1 MGSEPSG
8 PATRSLPRAVELAWG
23 LGEPGTRGPRRGM
36 TLEQILDA
44 AVAVADAEG
53 FAALSMSRL
62 AKELGYTTM
71 SLYRYVDSKDT
82 LVQLLMDYVLGPPP
96 PIDPDLPWRDALR
109 AWAMGEFEAIMA
121 HPWWLEIGL
130 SAPPTGPNNM
140 AWLEVGL
147 AAMGKVDL
155 PESLKFQL
163 VMNVSLFVIGRTRV
177 VRELVMSDPKTD
189 AEFGDVM
196 AQVLDPDRFP
206 AITAALSAAAFDQ
219 EDPHW
224 ESADFQFGLDRL
236 LDGYERY
243 VADLADTASARHLH
257 AGERDAAVRGE

>member
-1 MGSEPSG
+1 MAPDPSG
-8 PATRSLPRAVELAWG
+8 PAKGSLPRAVELAWG
-23 LGEPGTRGPRRGM
+23 LGEQGTRGPRRGL
-36 TLEQILDA
+36 TLDQILDA

-53 FAALSMSRL
+53 FSALSMSRL

-82 LVQLLMDYVLGPPP
+82 LVQLLMDYVIGSPP

-109 AWAMGEFEAIMA
+109 AWAMAEFHAIMG

-130 SAPPTGPNNM
+130 GAPPTGPNNM

-147 AAMGKVDL
+147 AAMTETGL
-155 PESLKFQL
+155 PESVKFQL
-163 VMNVSLFVIGRTRV
+163 VMNVSFFVIGRTRL
-177 VRELVMSDPKTD
+177 VRELAASNPDTD
-189 AEFGDVM
+189 AEFGAVM
-196 AQVLDPDRFP
+196 ARVLDPARFP
-206 AITAALSAAAFDQ
+206 AITAALRAAAFDQ

-224 ESADFQFGLDRL
+224 ESSDFQFGLDRF

-243 VADLADTASARHLH
+243 VADLVSVRDVD
-257 AGERDAAVRGE
+257 AGEPDAAVRGE